1 MGKVERFEDLKV
13 WQRAR
18 EVNKLVYQ
26 LSNKREFSKDVGL
39 QNQMRRASI
48 SVISNIAEGFERNG
62 NKEFGQFLSIAKA
75 SAGEM

>member
-1 MGKVERFEDLKV
+1 MKV